1 MSYQLAQFRQDGDR
15 ASDDDQRTVVLS
27 LSARPRNE
35 GHCDECLVP
44 ANLYSKALA
53 KLLACLR
60 PLTPTKSLT
69 DEIARTIEF
78 EEIPARDI
86 SHGYQP

>member
-1 MSYQLAQFRQDGDR
+1 MSDQLAQFRQDGDR

-35 GHCDECLVP
+35 GHCAECLVP

-60 PLTPTKSLT
+60 SLTPTKSLT
-69 DEIARTIEF
+69 DEIART
-78 EEIPARDI
+78 
-86 SHGYQP
+86 